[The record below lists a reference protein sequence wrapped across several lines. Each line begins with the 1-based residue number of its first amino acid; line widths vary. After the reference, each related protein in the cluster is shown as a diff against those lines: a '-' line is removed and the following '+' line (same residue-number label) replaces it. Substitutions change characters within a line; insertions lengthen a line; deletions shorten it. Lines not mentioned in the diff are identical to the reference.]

1 MISFV
6 KLSTEKDTIIDN
18 IISEKS
24 FTTFVRLI
32 GWAIKSDDPC
42 WAESHGAE
50 GNVRNIIRGMS
61 SEESRD
67 VSKILGALPFY
78 ISGSQFEYGIRSTS
92 TNYDKEIFSALF
104 GADKRFDFRRLD
116 SLCSN
121 AYIVFN
127 ALKENLSD
135 DLQATEII
143 MDIQEEIGF
152 RGA

>member
-32 GWAIKSDDPC
+32 GWAIKSNDPC
-42 WAESHGAE
+42 WAEAHGAE

-61 SEESRD
+61 SEESRE

-78 ISGSQFEYGIRSTS
+78 ISGSQFEYGIGSIS

-121 AYIVFN
+121 AAIVFN

>member
-6 KLSTEKDTIIDN
+6 KLSTEKNTIIDN
-18 IISEKS
+18 IISEKG
-24 FTTFVRLI
+24 FTTFVKLI
-32 GWAIKSDDPC
+32 GWAIESGDPC
-42 WAESHGAE
+42 WAEAYGAE

-67 VSKILGALPFY
+67 VSKILGALPFR
-78 ISGSQFEYGIRSTS
+78 ISGSQFRDDINSIS

-104 GADKRFDFRRLD
+104 GADKRFDFRRSD
-116 SLCSN
+116 FLCSN
-121 AYIVFN
+121 AAIVFN

>member
-32 GWAIKSDDPC
+32 GWAIKSNDPC
-42 WAESHGAE
+42 WAEAYGAE

-61 SEESRD
+61 GEESRD

-78 ISGSQFEYGIRSTS
+78 ISGSRFEYGISRIS

-104 GADKRFDFRRLD
+104 GADKRLDFKRLA

-121 AYIVFN
+121 AAIVFN
-127 ALKENLSD
+127 ALKENLSY
-135 DLQATEII
+135 DLRATEII